1 MNGAQALLHTLKAS
15 GVDICFANPGTSEM
29 HLVQAIGHTDGMRA
43 VLCLYEGVVT
53 GAADGYARMTDK
65 PAATLLHLG
74 SGFSNSM
81 ANQHN
86 ARRAGVP
93 LVNIVGDH
101 ATYHLQYDA
110 PLTSDLKGYA
120 TLSSAWVGVAAS
132 ADELSTKGAEAV
144 SQAYANGGQIATLI
158 APADCSWDDAGAPAA
173 AITPKPATTVESGC
187 ITELAGLLGN
197 GKRTAL
203 FLGGRA
209 LRVDALEAAGRIAA
223 ATGAVLICETF
234 PTRQQRGAGRVPVQR
249 LPYFAEQAE
258 AFLQSFEQMILVDSK
273 APVAFFAYPGKASW
287 LPPEGCTI
295 RSLAEHR
302 HDVLQ
307 ALTALASELNAPPEP
322 ASRQA
327 PILLPIKGGALN
339 MDTLGR
345 SIGALMPEN
354 AIVSDEGVTTGLGIY
369 LMTQGAKPHD
379 WLTLTGGAIGQGL
392 PVALGA
398 ALACSDRKVIALQ
411 ADGSAMYTNQALWS
425 MVREQV
431 DVTVILLNNSSYAIL
446 NVELARVGAGEPN
459 DKTLSMLDLSNP
471 SLDWTSIARGMGM
484 EADRATTAE
493 EFHQLLEAAMNQRG
507 PRLIEAIIEPVSL

>member
-29 HLVQAIGHTDGMRA
+29 HLVQAIGDTEGVRA

-110 PLTSDLKGYA
+110 PLTSDLKGHA
-120 TLSSAWVGVAAS
+120 TLSSAWVGVADS
-132 ADELSTKGAEAV
+132 ADGLSAMGAEAV
-144 SQAYANGGQIATLI
+144 SQAYANGGQITTLI
-158 APADCSWDDAGAPAA
+158 APADCSWDDASTPAA
-173 AITPKPATTVESGC
+173 AITPQPAATVASSC
-187 ITELAGLLGN
+187 ITEAASLLGN

-209 LRVDALEAAGRIAA
+209 LRAEALEAAGRIAA
-223 ATGAVLICETF
+223 ATGAVLVCETF

-249 LPYFAEQAE
+249 LPYFAEQAQ

-287 LPPEGCTI
+287 LAPEGCTLLT
-295 RSLAEHR
+295 LAEHR
-302 HDVLQ
+302 HNALQ
-307 ALTALASELNAPPEP
+307 ALTALAHELDAPAEP

-327 PILLPIKGGALN
+327 PMLLPIKGGALN

-345 SIGALMPEN
+345 SIGALIPEN
-354 AIVSDEGVTTGLGIY
+354 AIISDEGVTTSLGIY

-484 EADRATTAE
+484 QADRATSAE
-493 EFHQLLEAAMNQRG
+493 AFHQLLEAAMNQRG
-507 PRLIEAIIEPVSL
+507 PRLIEAIIEPVRL

>member
-1 MNGAQALLHTLKAS
+1 MNGAQALLHTLKAN

-29 HLVQAIGHTDGMRA
+29 HLVQALGHTDGVRA

-110 PLTSDLKGYA
+110 PLTSDLHGHA
-120 TLSSAWVGVAAS
+120 MLSSAWVGIAAS
-132 ADELSTKGAEAV
+132 ADELSAKGAEAV
-144 SQAYANGGQIATLI
+144 SQAYANGGQISTLI
-158 APADCSWDDAGAPAA
+158 APADCSWDAAGAPAG
-173 AITPKPATTVESGC
+173 AITPHSAARVDSRRV
-187 ITELAGLLGN
+187 TEVVGLLGN
-197 GKRTAL
+197 GKRSAL

-209 LRVDALEAAGRIAA
+209 LRADALEAAGRIAA

-234 PTRQQRGAGRVPVQR
+234 PARQQRGAGRVPVQR
-249 LPYFAEQAE
+249 LPYFAEQAQ
-258 AFLQSFEQMILVDSK
+258 AFLQSFEQLILVDSK

-287 LPPEGCTI
+287 LAPDNCTLVT
-295 RSLAEHR
+295 LAEHR

-307 ALTALASELNAPPEP
+307 ALSALASELKAPAEP

-327 PILLPIKGGALN
+327 PMLLPIKAGVLN

-398 ALACSDRKVIALQ
+398 ALACSERKVIALQ

-459 DKTLSMLDLSNP
+459 AKTLSMLDLSNP
-471 SLDWTSIARGMGM
+471 ALDWTSIARGMGM
-484 EADRATTAE
+484 QADRATNAE
-493 EFHQLLEAAMNQRG
+493 EFHQLLEAAMQQRG

>member
-1 MNGAQALLHTLKAS
+1 MNGAQALLHTLKAN

-29 HLVQAIGHTDGMRA
+29 HLVQAIGHTDGVRA

-110 PLTSDLKGYA
+110 PLTSDLQGHA
-120 TLSSAWVGVAAS
+120 MLSSAWVGIAAS
-132 ADELSTKGAEAV
+132 ADELSAKGAEAV
-144 SQAYANGGQIATLI
+144 SQAYANGGQISTLI
-158 APADCSWDDAGAPAA
+158 APADCSWDAAGTPAG
-173 AITPKPATTVESGC
+173 AITPQPAASVDSRRV
-187 ITELAGLLGN
+187 TEVAGLLGN
-197 GKRTAL
+197 GKRTAV

-209 LRVDALEAAGRIAA
+209 LRSDALEAAGRIAA

-234 PTRQQRGAGRVPVQR
+234 PARQQRGAGRVPVQR
-249 LPYFAEQAE
+249 LPYFAEQAQ

-287 LPPEGCTI
+287 LAPDNCTLVT
-295 RSLAEHR
+295 LAEHR
-302 HDVLQ
+302 HAVLQ
-307 ALTALASELNAPPEP
+307 ALSALASELDAPAEP
-322 ASRQA
+322 TSRQA
-327 PILLPIKGGALN
+327 PMLLPIKTGVLN

-354 AIVSDEGVTTGLGIY
+354 AIVSDEGVTTSLGIY
-369 LMTQGAKPHD
+369 LLTQGAKPHD

-459 DKTLSMLDLSNP
+459 AKTLSMLDLSNP
-471 SLDWTSIARGMGM
+471 ALDWTSIARGMGM
-484 EADRATTAE
+484 QADRATSAD
-493 EFHQLLEAAMNQRG
+493 EFHQLFEAAMQQRG
-507 PRLIEAIIEPVSL
+507 PRLIEAIIAPISL